1 LFDRL
6 ILLTK
11 NRAVKEIDKIW
22 RPLFLRIDKKNSW
35 KFLKI
40 SVTLAKSAVLT
51 SLLFQTILVTIPV
64 NANSPK
70 EVNST
75 KANRYST
82 DRDRKFL
89 QPSTQEILQPS
100 KVNSGDREQIDFSDT
115 GRPIDSTFSTISTPK
130 NHSNLDFS
138 DTGRPGQRTAGGSR
152 NNCLNPN
159 FSLTA
164 LLPSSHL
171 GKTVAE
177 RPTFWFYIP
186 SVSQSN
192 LSGEFVLQDEK
203 RNDIYRIPFRLD
215 RPAVKVAGLIPFSP
229 PETTPPLQS
238 DRPYRWYFKLYCS
251 SNNSS
256 SPIFVQG
263 WVQRVA
269 LEAQVKL
276 QLANTTRPDLVYA
289 EHGIW
294 YDALNYLAQMRLN
307 NPNSTKLQ
315 DDWRRL
321 LTAKGVNLKLPD

>member
-1 LFDRL
+1 M
-6 ILLTK
+6 
-11 NRAVKEIDKIW
+11 KEIDKIW
-22 RPLFLRIDKKNSW
+22 RLW
-35 KFLKI
+35 FLKI
-40 SVTLAKSAVLT
+40 NSKSSWKLLEIPTCIATSTVLT
-51 SLLFQTILVTIPV
+51 SLFVGSIFLTMPV
-64 NANSPK
+64 NANSSK
-70 EVNST
+70 EVNSI

-82 DRDRKFL
+82 DRDRSFS
-89 QPSTQEILQPS
+89 QPSTETILQPDR
-100 KVNSGDREQIDFSDT
+100 VNSSDREQIDFSDT
-115 GRPIDSTFSTISTPK
+115 GRPIDSTSSTVSTPK
-130 NHSNLDFS
+130 DRSNLDFS

-186 SVSQSN
+186 LVSRSN

-203 RNDIYRIPFRLD
+203 RNDIYRIPFQLD

-229 PETTPPLQS
+229 PETTAPLQS
-238 DRPYRWYFKLYCS
+238 DRPYRWYFKLYCT
-251 SNNSS
+251 SNKSS

-321 LTAKGVNLKLPD
+321 LTAKGVNLKLP

>member
-1 LFDRL
+1 MSF
-6 ILLTK
+6 
-11 NRAVKEIDKIW
+11 
-22 RPLFLRIDKKNSW
+22 S
-35 KFLKI
+35 
-40 SVTLAKSAVLT
+40 LAKSAVLT
-51 SLLFQTILVTIPV
+51 SLVFSAILVTIPV
-64 NANSPK
+64 KANSL
-70 EVNST
+70 EDTNSI
-75 KANRYST
+75 KANRYSV
-82 DRDRKFL
+82 DRDRKFS
-89 QPSTQEILQPS
+89 QPSTEEFLQPNQ
-100 KVNSGDREQIDFSDT
+100 VNFGDREQIDFSDT
-115 GRPIDSTFSTISTPK
+115 GRPIDSTSSTPK
-130 NHSNLDFS
+130 DHSNLDFS

-203 RNDIYRIPFRLD
+203 RNDIYRIPFQLD

-238 DRPYRWYFKLYCS
+238 DRPYRWYFKLYCT
-251 SNNSS
+251 SNKSS

-276 QLANTTRPDLVYA
+276 KLANTTRPDLVYA
-289 EHGIW
+289 KHGIW

-315 DDWRRL
+315 DDWDKL
-321 LTAKGVNLKLPD
+321 LTAKGVNLKLPK